1 MGKKRVHEVA
11 KELGLE
17 SKELMNVLSGLGISV
32 KSPLSTLDEA
42 QIAAVSK
49 HLGRSVPKDGADAR
63 RKDAKQPS
71 KKQVSAPDAE
81 AGALPPDAGAR
92 KVQIEPAASGPAAP
106 GPAPKPRPV
115 RLSQYGP
122 GLVDNVPQRPPDR
135 RFVERP
141 LNLPGNIKPPVP
153 FLTEKKP
160 EEPAR
165 EPAVDVRAP
174 AEAPARAQGREE
186 ATKTA
191 PAVTEAGAKAARGQ
205 AGTAPAP
212 QPAPPAA
219 PPAQPPARQEGKAA
233 PSRPA
238 YQGRPAAPGGA
249 VPKPP
254 FQGQQPHR
262 DNRAA
267 GARPGG
273 APPHQQPGAR
283 PDGRPAVRD
292 QGAGLRGAQTPG
304 PRPGGGYAGG
314 PRPGGPRPAGPR
326 PAAGR
331 PGRLL
336 DLNKAIPKPPTQVVE
351 VKPDKGA
358 AQQRLAANRERG
370 PREKR
375 WDERKPSVSE
385 AKLLPRGRRPARVE
399 KPPVE
404 KRTVVLTD
412 SLTVK
417 DLAEKMSVKAA
428 DVIKELMMLG
438 VMATINQEID
448 VDTASIVA
456 TEMGYPVEIKKEEDI
471 EEIQLVQEQ
480 EDDPRDL
487 EPRPPV
493 VTVMGHVDHGKTSLL
508 DAIRNA
514 NVTATEHGGITQHIG
529 AYQVQHKGKKITF
542 LDTPGHEA
550 FTAMRARGARVTD
563 VAILVVAADDG
574 VMPQTVEAIN
584 HAKAAGVPIIV
595 AINKIDKPEANP
607 ERVKQ
612 QLTEHGLVVEE
623 WGGDVIAVPVSALK
637 HQGLDEL
644 LEMVLLVA
652 EMSELK
658 ANPKRLAR
666 GTIVESKLDKGRGP
680 VATVLVQNGTLRTGD
695 AIVAGPVFARVRA
708 MIDHKG
714 RSVKKAGPSMP
725 VEILG
730 FSEVPAAGDT
740 FFVVEDE
747 RIARQIAVKRQAK
760 KRQEELK
767 AVGRIS
773 LEDVFKRIQE
783 GEVRELPLVLKA
795 DVQGSVEALAQA
807 LERLSTEEV
816 KVHLIHQGV
825 GAIRETDIL
834 LASASNA
841 IIIGFN
847 VRPDVNAR
855 RAAEREKV
863 EIRLYQVIYD
873 AINDVRAALS
883 GLLEPEYREVVL
895 GHAEIRKVFH
905 ASKLGNIAGCYVTEG
920 KITRDAGVRLIRDG
934 VVIYQGKLSSLKR
947 FKDDVREVAQG
958 YECGL
963 TLENYND
970 IREGDELEFFTT
982 EMIKREL

>member
-1 MGKKRVHEVA
+1 A
-11 KELGLE
+11 
-17 SKELMNVLSGLGISV
+17 
-32 KSPLSTLDEA
+32 
-42 QIAAVSK
+42 
-49 HLGRSVPKDGADAR
+49 
-63 RKDAKQPS
+63 
-71 KKQVSAPDAE
+71 
-81 AGALPPDAGAR
+81 
-92 KVQIEPAASGPAAP
+92 
-106 GPAPKPRPV
+106 
-115 RLSQYGP
+115 
-122 GLVDNVPQRPPDR
+122 
-135 RFVERP
+135 
-141 LNLPGNIKPPVP
+141 
-153 FLTEKKP
+153 
-160 EEPAR
+160 
-165 EPAVDVRAP
+165 
-174 AEAPARAQGREE
+174 
-186 ATKTA
+186 
-191 PAVTEAGAKAARGQ
+191 
-205 AGTAPAP
+205 
-212 QPAPPAA
+212 
-219 PPAQPPARQEGKAA
+219 
-233 PSRPA
+233 
-238 YQGRPAAPGGA
+238 
-249 VPKPP
+249 
-254 FQGQQPHR
+254 
-262 DNRAA
+262 
-267 GARPGG
+267 
-273 APPHQQPGAR
+273 
-283 PDGRPAVRD
+283 
-292 QGAGLRGAQTPG
+292 
-304 PRPGGGYAGG
+304 
-314 PRPGGPRPAGPR
+314 
-326 PAAGR
+326 
-331 PGRLL
+331 
-336 DLNKAIPKPPTQVVE
+336 
-351 VKPDKGA
+351 KPDKGA
-358 AQQRLAANRERG
+358 AQQRLAANKERG

-375 WDERKPSVSE
+375 WDERKPSISE
-385 AKLLPRGRRPARVE
+385 AKLLPRGRRPARME
-399 KPPVE
+399 RPPVE

-412 SLTVK
+412 ALTVK

-448 VDTASIVA
+448 IDTASIVA
-456 TEMGYPVEIKKEEDI
+456 SEMGYPVEIKKEEDI
-471 EEIQLVQEQ
+471 EEVQLVQEQ
-480 EDDPRDL
+480 EDDPGDL

-607 ERVKQ
+607 ERIKQ

-623 WGGDVIAVPVSALK
+623 WGGDVIAAPVSALK
-637 HQGLDEL
+637 HQGLEEL

-652 EMSELK
+652 EMSEFK

-747 RIARQIAVKRQAK
+747 RVARQIAIKRQAK

-783 GEVRELPLVLKA
+783 GEVRELPLILKA

-920 KITRDAGVRLIRDG
+920 KITRDANVRLIRDG
-934 VVIYQGKLSSLKR
+934 VVIHQGKLSSLKR
-947 FKDDVREVAQG
+947 FKDDVKEVAQG

-970 IREGDELEFFTT
+970 IHEGDELEFFTT

>member
-1 MGKKRVHEVA
+1 M
-11 KELGLE
+11 
-17 SKELMNVLSGLGISV
+17 
-32 KSPLSTLDEA
+32 
-42 QIAAVSK
+42 
-49 HLGRSVPKDGADAR
+49 
-63 RKDAKQPS
+63 
-71 KKQVSAPDAE
+71 
-81 AGALPPDAGAR
+81 
-92 KVQIEPAASGPAAP
+92 
-106 GPAPKPRPV
+106 
-115 RLSQYGP
+115 
-122 GLVDNVPQRPPDR
+122 
-135 RFVERP
+135 
-141 LNLPGNIKPPVP
+141 
-153 FLTEKKP
+153 
-160 EEPAR
+160 
-165 EPAVDVRAP
+165 
-174 AEAPARAQGREE
+174 
-186 ATKTA
+186 
-191 PAVTEAGAKAARGQ
+191 
-205 AGTAPAP
+205 
-212 QPAPPAA
+212 
-219 PPAQPPARQEGKAA
+219 
-233 PSRPA
+233 
-238 YQGRPAAPGGA
+238 
-249 VPKPP
+249 
-254 FQGQQPHR
+254 
-262 DNRAA
+262 
-267 GARPGG
+267 
-273 APPHQQPGAR
+273 
-283 PDGRPAVRD
+283 
-292 QGAGLRGAQTPG
+292 
-304 PRPGGGYAGG
+304 
-314 PRPGGPRPAGPR
+314 
-326 PAAGR
+326 
-331 PGRLL
+331 L

-351 VKPDKGA
+351 AKPDKGA
-358 AQQRLAANRERG
+358 AQQRLAANKERG

-375 WDERKPSVSE
+375 WDERKPSISE
-385 AKLLPRGRRPARVE
+385 AKLLPRGRRPARME
-399 KPPVE
+399 RPPVE

-412 SLTVK
+412 ALTVK

-448 VDTASIVA
+448 IDTASIVA
-456 TEMGYPVEIKKEEDI
+456 SEMGYPVEIKKEEDI
-471 EEIQLVQEQ
+471 EEVQLVQEQ
-480 EDDPRDL
+480 EDDPGDL

-607 ERVKQ
+607 ERIKQ

-623 WGGDVIAVPVSALK
+623 WGGDVIAAPVSALK
-637 HQGLDEL
+637 HQGLEEL

-652 EMSELK
+652 EMSEFK

-747 RIARQIAVKRQAK
+747 RVARQIAIKRQAK

-783 GEVRELPLVLKA
+783 GEVRELPLILKA

-920 KITRDAGVRLIRDG
+920 KITRDANVRLIRDG
-934 VVIYQGKLSSLKR
+934 VVIHQGKLSSLKR
-947 FKDDVREVAQG
+947 FKDDVKEVAQG

-970 IREGDELEFFTT
+970 IHEGDELEFFTT

>member
-1 MGKKRVHEVA
+1 VGKKRVHEVA

-32 KSPLSTLDEA
+32 KSPLSTLDDA
-42 QIAAVSK
+42 QIAAVGR
-49 HLGRSVPKDGADAR
+49 HLGRPAAKEGADAR
-63 RKDAKQPS
+63 RKESRQPS
-71 KKQVSAPDAE
+71 KKQAAGPGAE
-81 AGALPPDAGAR
+81 AGAPPPDAGAR
-92 KVQIEPAASGPAAP
+92 KAQPEPAAPGPAAP
-106 GPAPKPRPV
+106 GTAPKPRPV

-135 RFVERP
+135 RFMERP

-153 FLTEKKP
+153 FLTEKRP

-165 EPAVDVRAP
+165 EPAPGVQAP
-174 AEAPARAQGREE
+174 GEAPARPPGREE
-186 ATKTA
+186 TAKTA
-191 PAVTEAGAKAARGQ
+191 PPAATEAGTKAARGP
-205 AGTAPAP
+205 AGPAP
-212 QPAPPAA
+212 SPRPA
-219 PPAQPPARQEGKAA
+219 PPARQEGKAV
-233 PSRPA
+233 PGRPP

-249 VPKPP
+249 PRPP
-254 FQGQQPHR
+254 FQGQQPPR
-262 DNRAA
+262 DNR
-267 GARPGG
+267 GVGTRPGG
-273 APPHQQPGAR
+273 GMPHHQQAGAR
-283 PDGRPAVRD
+283 PDGRPPARD
-292 QGAGLRGAQTPG
+292 QGAGFRGVQGPG

-331 PGRLL
+331 PGRVL

-351 VKPDKGA
+351 AKPDKGA
-358 AQQRLAANRERG
+358 AQQRLAANKERG

-375 WDERKPSVSE
+375 WDERKPSISE
-385 AKLLPRGRRPARVE
+385 AKLLPRGRRPARME
-399 KPPVE
+399 RPPVE

-412 SLTVK
+412 ALTVK

-448 VDTASIVA
+448 IDTASIVA
-456 TEMGYPVEIKKEEDI
+456 SEMGYPVEIKKEEDI
-471 EEIQLVQEQ
+471 EEVQLVQEQ
-480 EDDPRDL
+480 EDDPGDL

-607 ERVKQ
+607 ERIKQ

-623 WGGDVIAVPVSALK
+623 WGGDVIAAPVSALK
-637 HQGLDEL
+637 HQGLEEL

-652 EMSELK
+652 EMSEFK

-747 RIARQIAVKRQAK
+747 RVARQIAIKRQAK

-783 GEVRELPLVLKA
+783 GEVRELPLILKA

-920 KITRDAGVRLIRDG
+920 KITRDANVRLIRDG
-934 VVIYQGKLSSLKR
+934 VVIHQGKLSSLKR
-947 FKDDVREVAQG
+947 FKDDVKEVAQG

-970 IREGDELEFFTT
+970 IHEGDELEFFTT